1 MLEVQTWH
9 IPLWHILHRAV
20 DGVGACLSALPGT
33 SVFCRQDETKP
44 KVKSRILLCF
54 LIKAGNRVTIVNP
67 TRQSKQSQAK
77 AGLHLLPF
85 WQTFTHFP
93 TSISIWN
100 LWFKTFE
107 ITHRIN
113 NPVLARQSEATLLST
128 LSIMKKKKHHGTFIT
143 HVSWNVF
150 FVSCYDSRLLL
161 ALKARG
167 ACPLEAI
174 HLKQQRKWRER
185 SSHAKHNSG
194 QTQAYLEL
202 LLTAVCWENIFF
214 GPYWE
219 KIHRH

>member
-67 TRQSKQSQAK
+67 TRQSKQSQTK

-128 LSIMKKKKHHGTFIT
+128 LSIMKKKSIM
-143 HVSWNVF
+143 
-150 FVSCYDSRLLL
+150 
-161 ALKARG
+161 
-167 ACPLEAI
+167 
-174 HLKQQRKWRER
+174 
-185 SSHAKHNSG
+185 
-194 QTQAYLEL
+194 EL
-202 LLTAVCWENIFF
+202 LLPMCHETFSSLVVMTPDCCLLSKPEERVLSRPFT
-214 GPYWE
+214 
-219 KIHRH
+219 